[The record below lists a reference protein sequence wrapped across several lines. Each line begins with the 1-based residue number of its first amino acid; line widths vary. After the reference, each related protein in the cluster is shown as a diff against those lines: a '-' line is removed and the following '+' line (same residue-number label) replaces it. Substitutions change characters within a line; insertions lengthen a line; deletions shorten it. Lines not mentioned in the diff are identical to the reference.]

1 MSSRVQIN
9 SIFPNCHDMEIVRLA
24 RRQVEK
30 HGGFGAIVNGNLGQI
45 EEIDIKDI
53 YASQGFIS
61 RERLYKQKQLL
72 AKNIFSG
79 YPVGVRINGKV
90 CLIDGHHR
98 VATQIL
104 SKREK
109 IKIRVI
115 DYKE

>member
-1 MSSRVQIN
+1 MTTNQFFLTEYDGNMVSV
-9 SIFPNCHDMEIVRLA
+9 A
-24 RRQVEK
+24 RMIAGRY
-30 HGGFGAIVNGNLGQI
+30 GRSDNIANNNLGRI

-72 AKNIFSG
+72 AKNIFPG
-79 YPVGVRINGKV
+79 YPVGVRANGKI

-98 VATQIL
+98 VAAQIL
-104 SKREK
+104 AKRQK

-115 DYKE
+115 E